1 MPDETKK
8 RVITITSYAVE
19 DGRYEQRM
27 ETDGY
32 EGDSAVPQFM
42 RDLAD
47 AVATAFTTY
56 YDLTNGLGLLKD
68 AFIPQIMRAYERQA
82 EQEIKANGTKEG

>member
-1 MPDETKK
+1 MPEEKK
-8 RVITITSYAVE
+8 ERVITITSYAVE
-19 DGRYEQRM
+19 NGRYEQRM
-27 ETDGY
+27 DVDGY
-32 EGDSAVPQFM
+32 EGEKAVPQFM

-47 AVATAFTTY
+47 AVATAFTTS

-82 EQEIKANGTKEG
+82 EEEKEKKT